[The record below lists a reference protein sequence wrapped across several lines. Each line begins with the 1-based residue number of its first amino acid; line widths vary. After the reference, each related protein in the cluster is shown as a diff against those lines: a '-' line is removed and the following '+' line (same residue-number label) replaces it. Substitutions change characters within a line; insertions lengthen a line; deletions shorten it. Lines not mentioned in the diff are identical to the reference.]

1 MSELDGA
8 SADKPGQLD
17 GYPPPYRDFN
27 GITSEF
33 GAHFILRVD
42 KILMKER
49 YYNGIING
57 VTAWDFPRVPVDY
70 GYRDSKYFWYT
81 RFRRPRSEILPMRE
95 GSIASVRYAA
105 DRIDPEIRFTDEAC
119 AKLVKVPRVF
129 LNTVLKG
136 CVSWAKENGVDLITA
151 EHMDIINDKRAKE
164 KK

>member
-1 MSELDGA
+1 
-8 SADKPGQLD
+8 
-17 GYPPPYRDFN
+17 
-27 GITSEF
+27 
-33 GAHFILRVD
+33 
-42 KILMKER
+42 
-49 YYNGIING
+49 
-57 VTAWDFPRVPVDY
+57 
-70 GYRDSKYFWYT
+70 
-81 RFRRPRSEILPMRE
+81 MRE

-105 DRIDPEIRFTDEAC
+105 DRIDPDIRFTDEAC